1 LTAVERLV
9 GTLNDSEIEEMR
21 EVTSESLGP
30 RGPEMLFDLFAKLEV
45 PSGALVM
52 DLGGEDALDAVQL
65 ALRFDCRVLM
75 INALGGGL
83 DHAAD
88 RIREH
93 GLRDRI
99 MTDLGQA
106 EALPVGS
113 EDVDFIWC
121 RDLFNRVDLAR
132 SMTECFRV
140 LRPGGGMLVYQSF
153 ATELLEPIEARR
165 MYDAMGLIG
174 ESMSTESFE
183 RAVRQAKLKI
193 VGIDPIQ
200 SEWRE
205 LWLEGG
211 DQDLIQDML
220 RVARMRRTREQL
232 ITRYGKGR
240 YEAIYNSSLWGIY
253 QMLGKLAPTAYL
265 LTKPY
270 V

>member
-1 LTAVERLV
+1 MPGNAPGEIERIEHLPR
-9 GTLNDSEIEEMR
+9 LNDSSADSEIEELR

-45 PSGALVM
+45 LFAPAM

-106 EALPVGS
+106 EALPIGN

-121 RDLFNRVDLAR
+121 RDLFNRVDLGR
-132 SMTECFRV
+132 SMTECARV
-140 LRPGGGMLVYQSF
+140 LRPGGGMMVYQSF
-153 ATELLEPIEARR
+153 ATELLEPIEAQHL
-165 MYDAMGLIG
+165 YDAMGLIG

-183 RAVRQAKLKI
+183 RAVRQAKLK
-193 VGIDPIQ
+193 VVAVDPVR

-205 LWLEGG
+205 LWLK
-211 DQDLIQDML
+211 
-220 RVARMRRTREQL
+220 R
-232 ITRYGKGR
+232 K
-240 YEAIYNSSLWGIY
+240 AIRI
-253 QMLGKLAPTAYL
+253 
-265 LTKPY
+265 
-270 V
+270 